1 MQKREPGTSNLEV
14 SANPAVA
21 SRRRFLAIGLGMTAA
36 SCLAHSRLGGKLSQS
51 SDSSSNPARL
61 PQDKLRSP
69 VFFTKDIN
77 ANGLLEMYSRINEGI
92 TGKVAI
98 KLHTGEPHG
107 PNILPRDMVKALQ
120 QRIPNS
126 NLVETN
132 TFYKGK
138 RYTTADHRETIKI
151 NGWDFCPVD
160 IMDEDGAVMIPV
172 QGGKHFKEMSV
183 GKHMLDYDSMVVL
196 THFKGH
202 AMGGYGGSLKNIA
215 IGCADGRIGKK
226 MVHAAQDNEDL
237 ESWLKGEP
245 FQENIVE
252 SAKATMDHFGKRIV
266 YINVLRNMSVD
277 CDCVGVSAAPVKA
290 RDLGIL
296 ASTDILA
303 VEQASIDMVYKLPE
317 AELHDLK
324 ERIESRKGLRQLSYM
339 KEVKMGNDQYELI
352 TLSSHRR

>member
-1 MQKREPGTSNLEV
+1 MEKKI
-14 SANPAVA
+14 
-21 SRRRFLAIGLGMTAA
+21 SRRDFLKTGAITIGTLALSGIGGIGSGIAA
-36 SCLAHSRLGGKLSQS
+36 EQNKSQ
-51 SDSSSNPARL
+51 
-61 PQDKLRSP
+61 
-69 VFFTKDIN
+69 VFFTKDIS
-77 ANGLLEMYSRINEGI
+77 ANGLLKIYSKINQGM
-92 TGKVAI
+92 TGKVGI

-107 PNILPRDMVKALQ
+107 PNVLPRDMVKALQ
-120 QRIPNS
+120 QHIPNS

-132 TFYKGK
+132 TLYKGK
-138 RYTTADHRETIKI
+138 RYTTADHRETLKI

-172 QGGKHFKEMSV
+172 KGGKHFKEMSV
-183 GKHMLDYDSMVVL
+183 GRHMLNYDSMVVL

-202 AMGGYGGSLKNIA
+202 AMGGFGGSMKNIA
-215 IGCADGRIGKK
+215 IGCADGAIGKK
-226 MVHAAQDNEDL
+226 MVHAAPDNDNY

-245 FQENIVE
+245 FQENMVE
-252 SAKATMDHFGKRIV
+252 SAKATIDYFGRRIV

-277 CDCVGVSAAPVKA
+277 CDCAGLRAVPVKA

-339 KEVKMGNDQYELI
+339 KELKMGSDQYELI
-352 TLSSHRR
+352 RL

>member
-1 MQKREPGTSNLEV
+1 MNKKISDRDFMKTS
-14 SANPAVA
+14 AVA
-21 SRRRFLAIGLGMTAA
+21 LGAVALSNVTDAGKAFAA
-36 SCLAHSRLGGKLSQS
+36 G
-51 SDSSSNPARL
+51 
-61 PQDKLRSP
+61 QDKTQ
-69 VFFTKDIN
+69 VFFTKDISV
-77 ANGLLEMYSRINEGI
+77 NGLLKIYSKINQGM
-92 TGKVAI
+92 TGKIGI
-98 KLHTGEPHG
+98 KLHTGEPYG

-120 QRIPNS
+120 QHIPNS

-132 TFYKGK
+132 TLYKGK
-138 RYTTADHRETIKI
+138 RYTTTDHRETLKI

-172 QGGKHFKEMSV
+172 KGGKHFKEMSV
-183 GKHMLDYDSMVVL
+183 GKHMLHYDSMVVL

-202 AMGGYGGSLKNIA
+202 DMGGIGGSLKNIA
-215 IGCADGRIGKK
+215 IGCADGTIGKK
-226 MVHAAQDNEDL
+226 MVHAAPDNDDF

-245 FQENIVE
+245 FQENMVE
-252 SAKATMDHFGKRIV
+252 SAKATIDYFGKRIV

-277 CDCVGVSAAPVKA
+277 CDCAGIEAAPVKA

-339 KEVKMGNDQYELI
+339 KEMKMGNDRYELI
-352 TLSSHRR
+352 TL

>member
-1 MQKREPGTSNLEV
+1 MEKLKNKEGRI
-14 SANPAVA
+14 
-21 SRRRFLAIGLGMTAA
+21 SRRNLLKGSAMALGTIAVSEFAGIGRAFA
-36 SCLAHSRLGGKLSQS
+36 SSQNKS
-51 SDSSSNPARL
+51 
-61 PQDKLRSP
+61 Q
-69 VFFTKDIN
+69 VFFTKDIS
-77 ANGLLEMYSRINEGI
+77 ANGLLKIYSKINQSLA
-92 TGKVAI
+92 GKIGI

-120 QRIPNS
+120 QHIPNS

-132 TFYKGK
+132 TLYKGK
-138 RYTTADHRETIKI
+138 RYTTADHRETLKT

-160 IMDEDGAVMIPV
+160 IMDEDGAAMIPIT
-172 QGGKHFKEMSV
+172 GGKHFKEMSI
-183 GKHMLDYDSMVVL
+183 GKHMLNYSSMVVL

-202 AMGGYGGSLKNIA
+202 AMGGFGGSLKNIA
-215 IGCADGRIGKK
+215 IGCADGQIGKK
-226 MVHAAQDNEDL
+226 MVHAAADSENYEL
-237 ESWLKGEP
+237 WLKGEP

-252 SAKATMDHFGKRIV
+252 SAKATIDHFGNRIV

-277 CDCVGVSAAPVKA
+277 CDCAGISAAPVKA

-339 KEVKMGNDQYELI
+339 KEMKMGNDQYELI
-352 TLSSHRR
+352 NL